1 MIPIKTPGEIKTMAE
16 GGRRLGRIKKAL
28 EEKIGEEVRASD
40 MEELAVDL
48 IEKEDGKI
56 NAFLEINPH
65 ALEEARAIDAK
76 KKGN

>member
-1 MIPIKTPGEIKTMAE
+1 MAE

-48 IEKEDGKI
+48 IEKEV
-56 NAFLEINPH
+56 NNQLV
-65 ALEEARAIDAK
+65 
-76 KKGN
+76 

>member
-1 MIPIKTPGEIKTMAE
+1 MQSVESKVKNY
-16 GGRRLGRIKKAL
+16 
-28 EEKIGEEVRASD
+28 
-40 MEELAVDL
+40 LAR